1 MGTLAQKG
9 LDGINFDSCSFKRK
23 DKIINLQSL
32 YLSVITEKEEVAI
45 DPLTFFLCL
54 ALVVKRKSEAEM
66 ENYFYY
72 ELTSYPTPLFRW
84 CNENTKE

>member
-1 MGTLAQKG
+1 MGSLAQKG
-9 LDGINFDSCSFKRK
+9 LDGINFDSRLFKRK
-23 DKIINLQSL
+23 DKIINLQNL

-45 DPLTFFLCL
+45 DPLTFFLRL
-54 ALVVKRKSEAEM
+54 ALVVERKSEAEM

-72 ELTSYPTPLFRW
+72 ELTPYPTSLFRW